1 MSSTAA
7 AQARRS
13 SPGGGGSER
22 ARLATLAREAALTVP
37 GVLRAERDALGAYLT
52 RSVTGE
58 LLDGVSASATSGGGY
73 AVSLRLVAALVPLP
87 ALGERVAERVH
98 SAAAEA
104 GLDDELESV
113 SVRFTDVE
121 DDGAR

>member
-1 MSSTAA
+1 
-7 AQARRS
+7 
-13 SPGGGGSER
+13 
-22 ARLATLAREAALTVP
+22 LATLAREVALTVP

-58 LLDGVSASATSGGGY
+58 LLGGVSASATSGGGY
-73 AVSLRLVAALVPLP
+73 AVSLCLVAALVPLP
-87 ALGERVAERVH
+87 VLGERVAERVH

-104 GLDDELESV
+104 GLGDQLESV